1 MKETKPI
8 RLIAFDVDGT
18 LTTGT
23 LIIGPHGEAAK
34 AFFAR
39 DGLAISLAHRMGFV
53 TGLITGRQSS
63 IVKMR
68 QEELHMDFGVMGVS
82 NKVQAMESVL
92 SAYGLSWEEAAYM
105 GDDWNDLALMSKV
118 AVSGAPSDGA
128 LEVRAAA
135 DFVSAYP
142 GGGGAARQ
150 FIEWI
155 FKREGCWKEALS
167 LFQKGDHTPVS
178 Q

>member
-18 LTTGT
+18 LTPGT
-23 LIIGPHGEAAK
+23 LIFGPEGEAYK
-34 AFFAR
+34 TFFAK
-39 DGLAISLAHRMGFV
+39 DGLAMSLAHRMGFV

-63 IVKMR
+63 IVTMR
-68 QEELHMDFGVMGVS
+68 QKELHMDFAAMGIS
-82 NKVQAMESVL
+82 DKVQAMETVL
-92 SAYGLSWEEAAYM
+92 SKYGLTWEEAAYM

-135 DFVSAYP
+135 HFVSDFP

-155 FKREGCWKEALS
+155 FRREGRWQEALS
-167 LFQKGDHTPVS
+167 LFQTGGHRPVS